1 MEVTKQHIADLL
13 RQTGYAAVADEAIR
27 DLPDPVELDR
37 AEPSYQLYGITKD
50 SMISQTGGSP

>member
-37 AEPSYQLYGITKD
+37 AEPS
-50 SMISQTGGSP
+50 ISFTESRRIP